1 MKTFDK
7 MATKIDPLAN
17 TEDKLIPQVVKILN
31 VMFLINGPE
40 VISDIPKNLMGL
52 LERLMRNNQVSE
64 PLFCNTCNLFGVI
77 LDKKNTLTDKVLV
90 VLRPSIE
97 RLVEVA
103 KEKVGN
109 WRKSAAIL
117 LGKSSFD

>member
-1 MKTFDK
+1 
-7 MATKIDPLAN
+7 MATKIDPLVN
-17 TEDKLIPQVVKILN
+17 TEDKLISQVVKILN

-52 LERLMRNNQVSE
+52 FERLIRNNQVSE

-77 LDKKNTLTDKVLV
+77 LDKKNALTDKVLV

-97 RLVEVA
+97 RLVEIA

>member
-1 MKTFDK
+1 